1 MSTCQRTTLDDPGA
15 PWSSQSSL
23 LPNSRA
29 LTRIPRLAR
38 THEISPVAGPL
49 GCLGCLGCLRQA
61 VDQRRTLADAAGGA
75 VAESDESEESDDSSW
90 RPGPE
95 IPVTPERPEM
105 PWPGAKLSNPTAPAF
120 SSCSNS
126 IKLVLELCFS
136 SKVSRQVAGL
146 SGFCARVSGLLLIYP
161 LYIAV

>member
-1 MSTCQRTTLDDPGA
+1 
-15 PWSSQSSL
+15 
-23 LPNSRA
+23 
-29 LTRIPRLAR
+29 
-38 THEISPVAGPL
+38 
-49 GCLGCLGCLRQA
+49 
-61 VDQRRTLADAAGGA
+61 
-75 VAESDESEESDDSSW
+75 
-90 RPGPE
+90 
-95 IPVTPERPEM
+95 M